1 MDLSRRDE
9 RTQPGVLTPGIHS
22 CNGPPCRGGRLLYST
37 LFWLTHRHSMQRFY
51 RPFSIPNPP
60 GRMLFGLGAVLQH
73 SHTPSLRVTGF
84 EDDDEDENENEAPC
98 ER

>member
-1 MDLSRRDE
+1 MTPRPE
-9 RTQPGVLTPGIHS
+9 RAAELRCFLFGAQLARQPL
-22 CNGPPCRGGRLLYST
+22 
-37 LFWLTHRHSMQRFY
+37 Y

-73 SHTPSLRVTGF
+73 SQTPSLRVTGF